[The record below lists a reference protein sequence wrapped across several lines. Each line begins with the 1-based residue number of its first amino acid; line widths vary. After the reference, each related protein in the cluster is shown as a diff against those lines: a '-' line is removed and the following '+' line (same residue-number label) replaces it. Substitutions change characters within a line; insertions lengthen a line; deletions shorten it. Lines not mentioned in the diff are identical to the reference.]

1 MTHPVVHDG
10 QQPVDRAHDPLHG
23 DAEQQQREGDPEQRV
38 DHAKHLPRGGQR
50 GLLAVTYTWSAAY
63 CLKKVYNFK
72 LRIGSLYY
80 IVSPIVV
87 MTVPEKKKDWPKL
100 QLGMFLVA
108 RVTPRWLSLV
118 TAAM

>member
-1 MTHPVVHDG
+1 MGVLRDFETSNF
-10 QQPVDRAHDPLHG
+10 
-23 DAEQQQREGDPEQRV
+23 
-38 DHAKHLPRGGQR
+38 AKVR
-50 GLLAVTYTWSAAY
+50 
-63 CLKKVYNFK
+63 LK
-72 LRIGSLYY
+72 LYST
-80 IVSPIVV
+80 VSPIVV